1 MLPPPRSQRSFS
13 DSETQS
19 DNITPS
25 MAPYYF
31 QENCQTP
38 YCDSQGPSWS
48 GSSLISSLRLYPWLR
63 PLPEVLN
70 DYHSSVIQAF
80 TCAVGFSSQPFW
92 STPNHPLS
100 SREDQKTK
108 KKSEKQEEKWSAAE
122 AGEGERVKEIMVNA
136 VRVQRGHRCKR
147 RKGIRWPW
155 QLGESSARGQS
166 TSKVTCC

>member
-38 YCDSQGPSWS
+38 YCDSQETSWS
-48 GSSLISSLRLYPWLR
+48 GSSLISSLRLYPSLW

-100 SREDQKTK
+100 SREDQKNK
-108 KKSEKQEEKWSAAE
+108 KKVRETGRKVECCRSWGRRECQGNYGQCCQSA
-122 AGEGERVKEIMVNA
+122 ERTQMQKK
-136 VRVQRGHRCKR
+136 KR
-147 RKGIRWPW
+147 HLLALTIRRE
-155 QLGESSARGQS
+155 Q
-166 TSKVTCC
+166 C